1 AIPVHNEKNKIVAYV
16 GRAVNDT
23 KAEAEGKYK
32 IPVNFLKS
40 LEVFNLNR
48 VLAEPERIEKYGLII
63 VESYFSVFWLWQL
76 GFKNVTSIMGWS
88 ISDVQIEKYLEVSQK
103 LTVFLDGD
111 KTGREATEKIVERLS
126 PHAFIRAIH
135 YPDGPKRKPTHFD
148 KKELSEL
155 LKIKTLSK

>member
-1 AIPVHNEKNKIVAYV
+1 MNEPLTFTLKGLKPIHPFLLKEKKLTKETINHFGLGFCSKGLLAGWVAIPVHNEKNKIVAYV

-23 KAEAEGKYK
+23 QAEVEGKYK

-88 ISDVQIEKYLEVSQK
+88 ISDVQIEKYLDVSQK
-103 LTVFLDGD
+103 FTF
-111 KTGREATEKIVERLS
+111 
-126 PHAFIRAIH
+126 F
-135 YPDGPKRKPTHFD
+135 
-148 KKELSEL
+148 
-155 LKIKTLSK
+155 